1 MHPQPQAHDDRP
13 GRVLIAED
21 EFLIAAVIEQALVAA
36 GFVVAARAASVAGAL
51 EALEALDG
59 TTVDV
64 AVIDSTLRDESAAR
78 LAAVLSQRGTPFVV
92 VTGRNRAEL
101 AKPLAAARFLAKPFT
116 AAALVAEV
124 RRAAGE
130 TSAEATSTEEK

>member
-1 MHPQPQAHDDRP
+1 MRPHSQAHDDRP
-13 GRVLIAED
+13 LRVLIAED

-36 GFVVAARAASVAGAL
+36 GFVVAARAASVAR
-51 EALEALDG
+51 ALEALDG

-101 AKPLAAARFLAKPFT
+101 AEPLAAARFLAKPFT

-130 TSAEATSTEEK
+130 TGSEATSTEEK